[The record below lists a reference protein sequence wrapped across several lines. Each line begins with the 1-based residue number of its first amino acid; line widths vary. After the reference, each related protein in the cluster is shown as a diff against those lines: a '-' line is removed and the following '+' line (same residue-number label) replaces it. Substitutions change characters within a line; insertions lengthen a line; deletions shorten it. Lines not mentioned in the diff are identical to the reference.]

1 MVAMPKMVPYAAGL
15 AAVLA
20 LGACSGGDPA
30 TAQTVSAPSVTSTSP
45 GPSPTSSAPS
55 ASTTT
60 EAEDPVLAKI
70 PKEARAKT
78 QKGAEAFVAFF
89 MNSLNTAATRADP
102 DVLQGL
108 YDEAC
113 KTCASMQATIVD
125 LHEKGERY
133 EGASLT
139 VREAEVLV
147 FGEAEKVI
155 RVAFDE
161 KRVKVVNRVGTEVGR
176 TKPASTVFA
185 ATVAFTDSHWVIQN
199 LQRFKS

>member
-55 ASTTT
+55 ASTTRT

-78 QKGAEAFVAFF
+78 QKGAEAFVRFYFAQLNGAF
-89 MNSLNTAATRADP
+89 READP
-102 DVLQGL
+102 RAVEGL
-108 YDEAC
+108 ATEAC
-113 KTCASMQATIVD
+113 KICSSMFEGVKEVRSKERHYGSD
-125 LHEKGERY
+125 LI
-133 EGASLT
+133 T
-139 VREAEVLV
+139 VESAAIMDFRPHSSQVLV
-147 FGEAEKVI
+147 HVKQNLVDVLDAKGRVVETISAGSGKYVFTLEYPEGW
-155 RVAFDE
+155 RVA
-161 KRVKVVNRVGTEVGR
+161 RVQEAK
-176 TKPASTVFA
+176 
-185 ATVAFTDSHWVIQN
+185 
-199 LQRFKS
+199 

>member
-1 MVAMPKMVPYAAGL
+1 
-15 AAVLA
+15 
-20 LGACSGGDPA
+20 
-30 TAQTVSAPSVTSTSP
+30 
-45 GPSPTSSAPS
+45 
-55 ASTTT
+55 
-60 EAEDPVLAKI
+60 
-70 PKEARAKT
+70 
-78 QKGAEAFVAFF
+78 
-89 MNSLNTAATRADP
+89 
-102 DVLQGL
+102 
-108 YDEAC
+108 
-113 KTCASMQATIVD
+113 MQATIVD